1 MRQAGDLKETTFDAR
16 DEGRE
21 RARLTPN
28 ALVWGFTRVQVDDA
42 RDRETKVREDGRDAM
57 SGDGQGDGGER
68 RVFIRG
74 GDRDAS
80 VDDVGGGD
88 G

>member
-1 MRQAGDLKETTFDAR
+1 M
-16 DEGRE
+16 
-21 RARLTPN
+21 
-28 ALVWGFTRVQVDDA
+28 QVDDA

>member
-1 MRQAGDLKETTFDAR
+1 M
-16 DEGRE
+16 
-21 RARLTPN
+21 
-28 ALVWGFTRVQVDDA
+28 VWVFTRVQVDDA